1 VNLKKNQV
9 ISLIL
14 ADNVEELKQ
23 KEFLD
28 DLLEEINTIRTH
40 PKSYVTL
47 FENFYQ
53 TIPTNEAAKKANAYR
68 IMSFLKSTRCYGN
81 FQRSPLLTKAAEAR
95 ITIFK
100 EKKEIK
106 RNSHEDVKV
115 FLSDFCANYLN
126 FGEIVAED
134 SDTPQNCLMNFLSNE
149 SFETGARN
157 LLFNLKMYMI
167 GIAYDIES
175 KVVVILI
182 ADNVEEIKND
192 DIYVESR
199 WRKINRPI
207 LTEDEKE
214 QIRRDFNKFDVL
226 NKGVIFPQQVLVF
239 MDNNSEF
246 AKKNQIYY
254 RSLKNVENDLM
265 LSQTGMNLSQFT
277 DECTRVI
284 QGMSNDDWKI
294 VYNLILNDP
303 KKKFIDFEVL
313 KNLTKSLG
321 YKLSDEEITEIIK
334 KLTEEKGNLD
344 FNKFLEVIKVVE
356 NYGRN

>member
-1 VNLKKNQV
+1 
-9 ISLIL
+9 
-14 ADNVEELKQ
+14 
-23 KEFLD
+23 
-28 DLLEEINTIRTH
+28 
-40 PKSYVTL
+40 
-47 FENFYQ
+47 
-53 TIPTNEAAKKANAYR
+53 
-68 IMSFLKSTRCYGN
+68 
-81 FQRSPLLTKAAEAR
+81 
-95 ITIFK
+95 
-100 EKKEIK
+100 
-106 RNSHEDVKV
+106 
-115 FLSDFCANYLN
+115 
-126 FGEIVAED
+126 
-134 SDTPQNCLMNFLSNE
+134 
-149 SFETGARN
+149 
-157 LLFNLKMYMI
+157 
-167 GIAYDIES
+167 
-175 KVVVILI
+175 
-182 ADNVEEIKND
+182 
-192 DIYVESR
+192 
-199 WRKINRPI
+199 
-207 LTEDEKE
+207 
-214 QIRRDFNKFDVL
+214 
-226 NKGVIFPQQVLVF
+226 VIFPQQVLVF